1 MLNALKSIKNERAYI
16 ERNRVVL
23 GSMIESA
30 KMADSFNDYDDTFFE
45 GVTEEEIEELIDRI
59 PESDDED
66 EQVERILRAKEDID
80 IDGVLG
86 IDENN

>member
-66 EQVERILRAKEDID
+66 EQIERILKAKEDID
-80 IDGVLG
+80 VDEVLG